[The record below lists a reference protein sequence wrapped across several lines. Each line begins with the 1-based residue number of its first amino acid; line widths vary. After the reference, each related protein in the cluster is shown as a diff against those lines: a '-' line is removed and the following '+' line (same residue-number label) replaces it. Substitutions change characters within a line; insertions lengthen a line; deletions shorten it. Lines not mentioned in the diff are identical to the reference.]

1 MRELLYLSER
11 KLFDMFVDPGRLPGV
26 RARGVD
32 ASLSFLGATA
42 KLASEASAADVQEA
56 PAAVAAKLERVI
68 RYLDL
73 HRHPA
78 ALDVDTPE
86 LRPNQW
92 IRFDLDLSF
101 GSAHQDSVVGEPDDV
116 VLFTGTVKPLR
127 TAGRETSLLLC
138 GSVQHVRTRIASA
151 GRMGSDT
158 GWLHAAIE
166 TLHKREAAGI
176 HVIPEFPGELAPT
189 DLSLVSPEEVTQWVF
204 GMIER
209 NHPEHQRG
217 RLAGHARVLLDIR
230 DPRWLRRLVLATP
243 LYVEIPPDV
252 PRRGRWQRI
261 FRGPRRERLALESG

>member
-42 KLASEASAADVQEA
+42 KLASEASAADAQEA

-101 GSAHQDSVVGEPDDV
+101 GSAHQDSVVGELDDV
-116 VLFTGTVKPLR
+116 VLFTGTVKPPK

-158 GWLHAAIE
+158 GWLYAAIE

-176 HVIPEFPGELAPT
+176 HASRSFPGNWPRLTSAWCHPRRSRRGVRDGRT
-189 DLSLVSPEEVTQWVF
+189 QTSRTPAGSPGWPRTRVA
-204 GMIER
+204 R
-209 NHPEHQRG
+209 
-217 RLAGHARVLLDIR
+217 HARSPLAQAARARDTAVRR
-230 DPRWLRRLVLATP
+230 DPA
-243 LYVEIPPDV
+243 
-252 PRRGRWQRI
+252 
-261 FRGPRRERLALESG
+261 